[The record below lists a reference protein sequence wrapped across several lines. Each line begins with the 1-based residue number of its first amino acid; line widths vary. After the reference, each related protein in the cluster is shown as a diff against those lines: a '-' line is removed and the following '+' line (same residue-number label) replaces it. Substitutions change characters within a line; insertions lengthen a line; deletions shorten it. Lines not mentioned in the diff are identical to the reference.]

1 MERLTKAHLTNLDKV
16 IYPQL
21 GLTKVQV
28 IEYYVRVAPRML
40 PFLVDRAM
48 VMTRYPD
55 GIDGEGFYE
64 KDAPKGTPDWVK
76 TYTKFSESVQRDT
89 DYVVC
94 GDLDTLVWLANLAA
108 LELHMPLSRV
118 PLTDIPDL
126 VLFDLDPEPPARL
139 SEAVQ
144 AAFLL
149 KEALEDLGLKPY
161 VKNSGKKG
169 VHVVVPVE
177 PLYGFGETSSFAHA
191 VGVRL
196 AAEHELVVSE
206 RGQTHKA
213 GTVLVDYPQNSE
225 RGTMVAPYSLRAV
238 KEATVST
245 PLEWSELATLRPHDW
260 NIFNVPDRKKEPW
273 GRLLDEP
280 FRLPK
285 V

>member
-1 MERLTKAHLTNLDKV
+1 MERLTKARLTNLDKV

-21 GLTKVQV
+21 GLTKAQV

-40 PFLVDRAM
+40 PFLVDRAL
-48 VMTRYPD
+48 VRTRYPD

-64 KDAPKGTPDWVK
+64 KDAPKGAPDWVR

-94 GDLDTLVWLANLAA
+94 GDLDTLVWLANLVA

-126 VLFDLDPEPPARL
+126 VLFDLDPEPPAGL

-149 KEALEDLGLKPY
+149 RETLEDLGLKPY
-161 VKNSGKKG
+161 VKNSGRKG

-177 PLYGFGETSSFAHA
+177 PLYGFDETSGFVHA
-191 VGVRL
+191 VGVKL

-206 RGQTHKA
+206 RNQTREP

-260 NIFNVPDRKKEPW
+260 NIFSVPDRKKEPW
-273 GRLLDEP
+273 SRLLDEP